1 MDTRRKINSTLI
13 YCTFRPYEDLGGVG
27 MGNRMP
33 TRQKS
38 MIDLRD
44 PIVPALWPD
53 HPRNRHLQGNKQYP
67 PPHLAS
73 SLAPPSLPHQ
83 SIHPNMQ
90 SRGPSS
96 MHHTAAGSNMFQG
109 GHNHPPTKHHPAERQ
124 RLSAMGRSSTEH
136 DIKVR
141 SRRSM
146 AVGPFE
152 DLPPHIRQH
161 MVSFFHFWASCF
173 HRDKFDLPFIF
184 S

>member
-1 MDTRRKINSTLI
+1 M
-13 YCTFRPYEDLGGVG
+13 GG
-27 MGNRMP
+27 RMP

-53 HPRNRHLQGNKQYP
+53 HPRNRNFQGNKQYP
-67 PPHLAS
+67 PPHLSS

-83 SIHPNMQ
+83 PLHPNMM
-90 SRGPSS
+90 SRVPSS
-96 MHHTAAGSNMFQG
+96 MHQSIAGGHLYPG
-109 GHNHPPTKHHPAERQ
+109 GHNHPTSNMHGESAGANK

-136 DIKVR
+136 DMKIR

-161 MVSFFHFWASCF
+161 MVNT
-173 HRDKFDLPFIF
+173 
-184 S
+184 